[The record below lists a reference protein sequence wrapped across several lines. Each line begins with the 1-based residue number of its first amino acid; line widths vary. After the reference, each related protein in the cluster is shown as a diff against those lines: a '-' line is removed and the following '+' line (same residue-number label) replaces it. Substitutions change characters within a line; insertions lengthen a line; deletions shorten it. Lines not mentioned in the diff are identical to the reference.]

1 MRIQGRSGECNA
13 IMCGTSLN
21 IKLET
26 VSGKKKIDIGK
37 KARPHKE
44 TANTSD

>member
-1 MRIQGRSGECNA
+1 MRIQGCSGECNA

-26 VSGKKKIDIGK
+26 VSGKKKKIEK